1 MKKIIK
7 KVLLKKNLYSS
18 QEGFNVP
25 QGLKVRIVKIVQL
38 LVEDVVIKS
47 SPFAPCSFESPAN
60 DFYQR
65 VHGVLCYE
73 FGEFSLGGSV
83 NSAEEDILN
92 FLLKT
97 QNSEQLLKTTEYL
110 FRFAYDEIFAYEKIR
125 VPNEHCIDAFNEIVK
140 ELNQNFSE
148 NDIGYQYESGRMIQV
163 DSHFTHQEIIKP
175 VLTILA
181 DSMYRGANAEF
192 QSACDHY
199 QAERYKESM
208 NECLKAFESC
218 MKSICQ
224 KRKWNYNQTD
234 AAKKLIEILFNEG
247 LFPQYMVSQFGGVR
261 SILESGIPTMRNK
274 QSGHGQGPK
283 VIPVPKHM
291 ARYALNLT
299 ASNIILLADL
309 EHNMP

>member
-1 MKKIIK
+1 M
-7 KVLLKKNLYSS
+7 
-18 QEGFNVP
+18 P
-25 QGLKVRIVKIVQL
+25 QGLRVRVVKIVQL

-47 SPFAPCSFESPAN
+47 YPFAPHPFESPAN

-65 VHGVLCYE
+65 VHNVLSYE
-73 FGEFSLGGSV
+73 FGEFNLGGSV

-97 QNSEQLLKTTEYL
+97 QNSEQLLKTVEYL
-110 FRFAYDEIFAYEKIR
+110 FRFAYEEIFAYEKTPVGEQFGIS
-125 VPNEHCIDAFNEIVK
+125 PSKHAINSFDEIVK
-140 ELNQNFSE
+140 ELNQNFNE
-148 NDIGYQYESGRMIQV
+148 NNISYQYESGRIIRV
-163 DSHFTHQEIIKP
+163 DSQFTHQEIIKP
-175 VLTILA
+175 VLTVLA
-181 DSMYRGANAEF
+181 DPIYKGANEEF
-192 QSACDHY
+192 LSAYDHY
-199 QAERYKESM
+199 QAGRYKESI

-234 AAKKLIEILFNEG
+234 AAKKLIDILFTEG
-247 LFPQYMVSQFGGVR
+247 LFPNYMLSQFNGVR
-261 SILESGIPTMRNK
+261 TILESGIPTMRNK

-283 VIPVPKHM
+283 VVSVPKHM